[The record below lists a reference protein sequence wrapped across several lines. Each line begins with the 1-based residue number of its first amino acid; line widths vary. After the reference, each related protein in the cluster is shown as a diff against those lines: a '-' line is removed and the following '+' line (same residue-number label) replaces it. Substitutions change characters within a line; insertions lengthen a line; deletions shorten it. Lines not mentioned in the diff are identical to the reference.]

1 MLEVVIGE
9 LVVQN
14 PISSRFNAMIQR
26 ALIFFLNWTIAGSGS
41 VKYGTV
47 RVKCEKTAQLLL
59 LASVRGSVGCEN
71 PRQRSLSVHWTISQ
85 PTKLAKLLVD
95 APTDC

>member
-26 ALIFFLNWTIAGSGS
+26 ALIFFETG
-41 VKYGTV
+41 
-47 RVKCEKTAQLLL
+47 QLQE
-59 LASVRGSVGCEN
+59 VG
-71 PRQRSLSVHWTISQ
+71 V
-85 PTKLAKLLVD
+85 
-95 APTDC
+95 